1 MPILCRVTRGDLT
14 ESIHVVFAVAVDETG
29 TVFYSTGD
37 PYYPTCIRSSLKP
50 FQAAAAVKA
59 GAVDAAGFSDDE
71 LAMMCASH
79 NGEDIH
85 VKTVQSMLN
94 KLGLSTADLE
104 CGSHFPSDKITR
116 RKMIKDGKNAEQ
128 FHNNC
133 SGKHVGMLALAK
145 HLGQGI
151 KGYIQKEHP
160 VQKEIFNL
168 VNELTGAENIP
179 TETDG
184 CSAPTPFMS
193 LETIARLFQ
202 KLAAGETPELSRVFD
217 AMCSHPHLVG
227 GTNHFD
233 SLFIEALA
241 GRGITKVGG
250 ESVRGVALKK
260 PNGGSIGIALK
271 ILDGNFRALPLAT
284 MKLLEHLEL
293 LTDAELQKLFKFRM
307 KILKNHNQLKIGRIE
322 AIVET

>member
-1 MPILCRVTRGDLT
+1 MSILCRVTRGDLT

-37 PYYPTCIRSSLKP
+37 PYYLTCIRSSLKP
-50 FQAAAAVKA
+50 IQAAAAVKA
-59 GAVDAAGFSDDE
+59 GAVDSAGFSDAE

-79 NGEDIH
+79 SGEDIH

-116 RKMIKDGKNAEQ
+116 HKMIKEGKSAESI
-128 FHNNC
+128 HNNC
-133 SGKHVGMLALAK
+133 SGKHAGMLALAK
-145 HLGQGI
+145 HLDQGI
-151 KGYIQKEHP
+151 KGYIQKGHP

-168 VNELTGAENIP
+168 VHELTGLKNIP

-184 CSAPTPFMS
+184 CSAPTPFMT

-202 KLAAGETPELSRVFD
+202 KLAAGNNQEVSRVFD
-217 AMCSHPHLVG
+217 AMCANPILVG
-227 GTNHFD
+227 GTNRFD

-241 GRGITKVGG
+241 GRGITKIGG
-250 ESVRGVALKK
+250 ESVRGISIKK
-260 PNGGSIGIALK
+260 PSGGSLGSL
-271 ILDGNFRALPLAT
+271 RS
-284 MKLLEHLEL
+284 
-293 LTDAELQKLFKFRM
+293 
-307 KILKNHNQLKIGRIE
+307 
-322 AIVET
+322 

>member
-37 PYYPTCIRSSLKP
+37 PYYLTCIRSSLKP

-116 RKMIKDGKNAEQ
+116 HKMIKEGKLPELI
-128 FHNNC
+128 HNNC
-133 SGKHVGMLALAK
+133 SGKHAGMLALAK
-145 HLGQGI
+145 HLDQGI
-151 KGYIQKEHP
+151 KGYIQKAHP

-168 VNELTGAENIP
+168 VQELTGLKNIP

-184 CSAPTPFMS
+184 CSAPTPFMT
-193 LETIARLFQ
+193 LETIARL
-202 KLAAGETPELSRVFD
+202 SR
-217 AMCSHPHLVG
+217 
-227 GTNHFD
+227 NW
-233 SLFIEALA
+233 
-241 GRGITKVGG
+241 R
-250 ESVRGVALKK
+250 
-260 PNGGSIGIALK
+260 
-271 ILDGNFRALPLAT
+271 
-284 MKLLEHLEL
+284 LLMIR
-293 LTDAELQKLFKFRM
+293 K
-307 KILKNHNQLKIGRIE
+307 
-322 AIVET
+322 

>member
-1 MPILCRVTRGDLT
+1 
-14 ESIHVVFAVAVDETG
+14 
-29 TVFYSTGD
+29 
-37 PYYPTCIRSSLKP
+37 
-50 FQAAAAVKA
+50 
-59 GAVDAAGFSDDE
+59 
-71 LAMMCASH
+71 
-79 NGEDIH
+79 
-85 VKTVQSMLN
+85 
-94 KLGLSTADLE
+94 
-104 CGSHFPSDKITR
+104 
-116 RKMIKDGKNAEQ
+116 MIKDGKNAEP

-293 LTDAELQKLFKFRM
+293 LTDAELQKLYKFRT

>member
-1 MPILCRVTRGDLT
+1 MSILCRVTRGDLT

-37 PYYPTCIRSSLKP
+37 PYYLTCIRSSLKP
-50 FQAAAAVKA
+50 IQAAAAVKA
-59 GAVDAAGFSDDE
+59 GAVDAAGFSDAE

-79 NGEDIH
+79 SGEDIH
-85 VKTVQSMLN
+85 VNTVHSMLN

-116 RKMIKDGKNAEQ
+116 HKMIKEGKSAESI
-128 FHNNC
+128 HNNC
-133 SGKHVGMLALAK
+133 SGKHAGMLALAK
-145 HLGQGI
+145 HLDQGI
-151 KGYIQKEHP
+151 KGYIQKGHP

-168 VNELTGAENIP
+168 VHELTGLKNIP

-184 CSAPTPFMS
+184 CSAPTPFMT

-202 KLAAGETPELSRVFD
+202 KLAAGNNQEVNRVFD
-217 AMCSHPHLVG
+217 AMCSNPLLVG
-227 GTNHFD
+227 GTNRFD

-241 GRGITKVGG
+241 GRGVTKIGG
-250 ESVRGVALKK
+250 ESVRGISIKK
-260 PNGGSIGIALK
+260 PNGGSVGIALK
-271 ILDGNFRALPLAT
+271 VLDGNFRAMPIAT
-284 MKLLEHLEL
+284 MGLLEHLEL
-293 LTDAELQKLFKFRM
+293 LDLGELEQLDKFRIE
-307 KILKNHNQLKIGRIE
+307 ILRNHNQIEIGRIE

>member
-14 ESIHVVFAVAVDETG
+14 ESIHVVFAVAVDETRH
-29 TVFYSTGD
+29 VFYATGD
-37 PYYPTCIRSSLKP
+37 PFYLTCIRSSLKP

-59 GAVDAAGFSDDE
+59 GAVDAAGFSNQE
-71 LAMMCASH
+71 LALMCASH
-79 NGEDIH
+79 MGEDIH
-85 VKTVQSMLN
+85 VKTARSMLD
-94 KLGLSTADLE
+94 KLGLSGTDLE
-104 CGSHFPSDKITR
+104 CGSHFPLDKITQ
-116 RKMIKDGKNAEQ
+116 RKMIKDGKNAEP

-184 CSAPTPFMS
+184 CSAPTPFIS

-293 LTDAELQKLFKFRM
+293 LTDAELQKLYKFRT

-322 AIVET
+322 TIVET

>member
-37 PYYPTCIRSSLKP
+37 PFYLTCIRSSFKP
-50 FQAAAAVKA
+50 FQAAVAVKA

-71 LAMMCASH
+71 LAIMCASH

-94 KLGLSTADLE
+94 KLGLSIADLE
-104 CGSHFPSDKITR
+104 CGTHFPLDKITQ
-116 RKMIKDGKNAEQ
+116 RKMIKDGKNAEP

-293 LTDAELQKLFKFRM
+293 LTDAELQKLYKFRT
-307 KILKNHNQLKIGRIE
+307 KILKNHNQLKIGLIE